1 MHNTLFMVLKT
12 KHNLSIFEPE
22 IKNPLSIF
30 EPVGQNEYA
39 YKKKKHVR
47 EPFLFLYMQTI
58 SLTRASHFTTSLLK
72 PPFITNE
79 WIK

>member
-1 MHNTLFMVLKT
+1 MVLKT

-39 YKKKKHVR
+39 YKKKTCKHTMHVFPGML
-47 EPFLFLYMQTI
+47 E
-58 SLTRASHFTTSLLK
+58 
-72 PPFITNE
+72 
-79 WIK
+79 

>member
-1 MHNTLFMVLKT
+1 MHDTLFIVLKT

-39 YKKKKHVR
+39 YKKKTCTDMSTH
-47 EPFLFLYMQTI
+47 PI
-58 SLTRASHFTTSLLK
+58 HTSK
-72 PPFITNE
+72 RNYVVTE
-79 WIK
+79 RD

>member
-1 MHNTLFMVLKT
+1 MHDTLFIVLKT

-39 YKKKKHVR
+39 YKKKNMYPQKL
-47 EPFLFLYMQTI
+47 EFCKL
-58 SLTRASHFTTSLLK
+58 SKNGLLIY
-72 PPFITNE
+72 FIHY
-79 WIK
+79 

>member
-1 MHNTLFMVLKT
+1 MHDTLFIVLKT

-39 YKKKKHVR
+39 YKKKNMYGMLR
-47 EPFLFLYMQTI
+47 EVSSASTCCTI
-58 SLTRASHFTTSLLK
+58 
-72 PPFITNE
+72 
-79 WIK
+79 

>member
-1 MHNTLFMVLKT
+1 MHDTLFIVLKT

-39 YKKKKHVR
+39 YKKKNMYSLNQQFDVFIEQKQK
-47 EPFLFLYMQTI
+47 YMYFE
-58 SLTRASHFTTSLLK
+58 SL
-72 PPFITNE
+72 
-79 WIK
+79 

>member
-1 MHNTLFMVLKT
+1 MHDTLFIVLKT

-39 YKKKKHVR
+39 YKKKTCILTSFYVFSHVILCVTLCNS
-47 EPFLFLYMQTI
+47 EKSLFL
-58 SLTRASHFTTSLLK
+58 LRGGLDRVAL
-72 PPFITNE
+72 
-79 WIK
+79 

>member
-1 MHNTLFMVLKT
+1 MHDTLFIVLKT

-39 YKKKKHVR
+39 YKKKHVFEQIFEDFVHKLNYKMKITPKKH
-47 EPFLFLYMQTI
+47 EGD
-58 SLTRASHFTTSLLK
+58 
-72 PPFITNE
+72 
-79 WIK
+79 

>member
-1 MHNTLFMVLKT
+1 MHDTLFIVLKT

-39 YKKKKHVR
+39 YKKKHVLTCRPIPFTHQR
-47 EPFLFLYMQTI
+47 EIM
-58 SLTRASHFTTSLLK
+58 
-72 PPFITNE
+72 
-79 WIK
+79 

>member
-1 MHNTLFMVLKT
+1 MVLKT

-39 YKKKKHVR
+39 YKKKTCKTLV
-47 EPFLFLYMQTI
+47 FQKIGSSNAIFTI
-58 SLTRASHFTTSLLK
+58 L
-72 PPFITNE
+72 
-79 WIK
+79 

>member
-1 MHNTLFMVLKT
+1 MVLKT

-39 YKKKKHVR
+39 YKKKHVLNM
-47 EPFLFLYMQTI
+47 ESIHYILV
-58 SLTRASHFTTSLLK
+58 LLEK
-72 PPFITNE
+72 S
-79 WIK
+79 

>member
-1 MHNTLFMVLKT
+1 MHDTLFIVLKT

-39 YKKKKHVR
+39 YKKKHVWSC
-47 EPFLFLYMQTI
+47 YMSTWGDSVVI
-58 SLTRASHFTTSLLK
+58 
-72 PPFITNE
+72 
-79 WIK
+79 

>member
-1 MHNTLFMVLKT
+1 MHDSLFIVLKT

-39 YKKKKHVR
+39 YKKKNMYRKS
-47 EPFLFLYMQTI
+47 TI
-58 SLTRASHFTTSLLK
+58 LK
-72 PPFITNE
+72 QFSPE
-79 WIK
+79 

>member
-1 MHNTLFMVLKT
+1 MHDTLFIVLKT

-39 YKKKKHVR
+39 YKKQTCNIR
-47 EPFLFLYMQTI
+47 LFGTFCTVLCPK
-58 SLTRASHFTTSLLK
+58 SEK
-72 PPFITNE
+72 
-79 WIK
+79 

>member
-1 MHNTLFMVLKT
+1 MHDTLFIVLKT

-39 YKKKKHVR
+39 YKKKHVGG
-47 EPFLFLYMQTI
+47 ETKKGGITWKEGLI
-58 SLTRASHFTTSLLK
+58 SFPNDT
-72 PPFITNE
+72 FIVFND
-79 WIK
+79 

>member
-1 MHNTLFMVLKT
+1 MHDTLFIVLKT

-39 YKKKKHVR
+39 YKKTN
-47 EPFLFLYMQTI
+47 L
-58 SLTRASHFTTSLLK
+58 LTAR
-72 PPFITNE
+72 PVGITHG
-79 WIK
+79 KYATMHP

>member
-1 MHNTLFMVLKT
+1 MHDTLFMVLKT

-39 YKKKKHVR
+39 YKKKHVV
-47 EPFLFLYMQTI
+47 
-58 SLTRASHFTTSLLK
+58 LLK
-72 PPFITNE
+72 MDFSNQF
-79 WIK
+79 W

>member
-1 MHNTLFMVLKT
+1 MHDTLFIVLKT

-39 YKKKKHVR
+39 YKKNKHTVVKV
-47 EPFLFLYMQTI
+47 
-58 SLTRASHFTTSLLK
+58 S
-72 PPFITNE
+72 PPLSI
-79 WIK
+79 

>member
-1 MHNTLFMVLKT
+1 MHDTLFMVLKT

-39 YKKKKHVR
+39 YKKKTCMRRVI
-47 EPFLFLYMQTI
+47 PFFHPYTRGLLF
-58 SLTRASHFTTSLLK
+58 S
-72 PPFITNE
+72 N
-79 WIK
+79 

>member
-1 MHNTLFMVLKT
+1 MHDTLFMVLKT

-39 YKKKKHVR
+39 YKKKNMYVDYK
-47 EPFLFLYMQTI
+47 MD
-58 SLTRASHFTTSLLK
+58 K
-72 PPFITNE
+72 FITL
-79 WIK
+79 K

>member
-1 MHNTLFMVLKT
+1 MHDTLFIVLKT

-39 YKKKKHVR
+39 YKKKHV
-47 EPFLFLYMQTI
+47 L
-58 SLTRASHFTTSLLK
+58 ASIFFKFSKTK
-72 PPFITNE
+72 
-79 WIK
+79 

>member
-39 YKKKKHVR
+39 YKKKNMYKGISVHGDQCFDVDCPQAKAC
-47 EPFLFLYMQTI
+47 ENNTI
-58 SLTRASHFTTSLLK
+58 SFD
-72 PPFITNE
+72 
-79 WIK
+79 

>member
-1 MHNTLFMVLKT
+1 MHDTLFIVLKT

-39 YKKKKHVR
+39 YKKKTCKLVIDKK
-47 EPFLFLYMQTI
+47 QTRSI
-58 SLTRASHFTTSLLK
+58 DHSFEVSEI
-72 PPFITNE
+72 ITYD
-79 WIK
+79 KL

>member
-1 MHNTLFMVLKT
+1 MHDTLFIVLKT

-39 YKKKKHVR
+39 YKKKHVNDF
-47 EPFLFLYMQTI
+47 PYINVIKQL
-58 SLTRASHFTTSLLK
+58 SLHTF
-72 PPFITNE
+72 
-79 WIK
+79 

>member
-1 MHNTLFMVLKT
+1 MHDTLFIVLKT

-39 YKKKKHVR
+39 YKKNMYV
-47 EPFLFLYMQTI
+47 
-58 SLTRASHFTTSLLK
+58 S
-72 PPFITNE
+72 
-79 WIK
+79 